1 MTNIFF
7 SGVRFLWAALSMK
20 ALKRIHV
27 VTDGRIRQCLKDLP
41 EDLPKTF
48 LKILCEL
55 DDYFIVHAA
64 RALAWLVFS
73 ARRMYIEEIADAC
86 SFTLAGE
93 TLLTEPL
100 TPANVYELLG
110 DLITIQPPLSAKK
123 EIMKPRY
130 HTIILAHA
138 AVAEFLLNELP
149 PSDSSVPEKAKRFQ
163 LDSRKANE
171 LIAQSCLAYLLQ
183 YNSYEKRHE
192 DYPLRTYAWY
202 NWDKHIPVKEDDQ
215 CPVRDSFVVRRR
227 ALQLYRALQ
236 DIEVAGD
243 RPVVAISAI
252 GKQRNAM
259 KRVTTWLA
267 DTELLCQ
274 LREAVNVPFFHE
286 NFDAMFPF
294 GYPADKFNGRFVH
307 DSLKRTQKKPIRVLR
322 ILPCLDEWTPIRG
335 AIVHTT
341 VDDAP
346 RYIALSYEWGLAT
359 NPYDESFRREL
370 DMTVNGFEVKLQP
383 NLVQMLRLVRSRVEE
398 SQPAVWVDAIC
409 IDQSNVHE
417 KGHQV
422 SIIGEIFA
430 SASDVVVRLNDTAG
444 TAEQGIEYLNRIA
457 AATRANNIQ
466 AHEDEIAIS
475 EALAFLDPPGAWDSL
490 FDLFNDTWWQRMWI
504 VQEVVLASN
513 AIFLTGSASF
523 SFKAVE
529 ALVRS
534 ETLIRKI
541 LSTSNNRHLRR
552 FSHDLGWTAA
562 RNILQTR
569 LECSQSKKPTLAVL
583 FWRFRNNRC
592 TLIQEKIYAL
602 LAMCD
607 PQTAP
612 PGYLVNYGRGPPEIY
627 GDFLRWYIKKYRN
640 LDILSLCIA
649 SQHDSWKGY
658 YRDTQSNIPRWYS
671 QIFDSTNNDAAR
683 ECRPLTLGTFGGA
696 RAMDIYTA
704 GGDGTVSLIL
714 DRSPGSCD
722 DLVWSRLALLGV
734 SFDTI
739 REVVPIAGED
749 AYANAQSLEHARTC
763 LVQSGIETFWRTL
776 LADQWSVGQ
785 RLSQG
790 ANFKGV
796 KIPPITTDDH
806 ERLLSILNLEYDMP
820 FLIGRS
826 VAITSEGRIGLVP
839 ERAEPGDTIVVMP
852 GGAVPLV
859 LRKVLRKETQILH
872 RLDERNPFYTLIGEW

>member
-1 MTNIFF
+1 MTNVFF
-7 SGVRFLWAALSMK
+7 SDVRFLWTALSMK
-20 ALKRIHV
+20 TLKRIRV
-27 VTDGRIRQCLKDLP
+27 INDGRIRQCLKDLP

-86 SFTLAGE
+86 SFSLGGE
-93 TLLTEPL
+93 TLLAEPL

-123 EIMKPRY
+123 DILKPRY

-138 AVAEFLLNELP
+138 AVAEFLLKKLTS
-149 PSDSSVPEKAKRFQ
+149 SDPSVPEKAKRFQ
-163 LDSRKANE
+163 LDSRTANE

-192 DYPLRTYAWY
+192 DHPLRTYAWY
-202 NWDKHIPVKEDDQ
+202 NWEKHIPVKEDDQ

-227 ALQLYRALQ
+227 ALELYRALQ
-236 DIEVAGD
+236 DIEAAGD
-243 RPVVAISAI
+243 RPFVAISTI
-252 GKQRNAM
+252 GKRISAM
-259 KRVTTWLA
+259 ERVTTCLA
-267 DTELLCQ
+267 DLGPLCR
-274 LREAVNVPFFHE
+274 LREAINVPFFDE

-294 GYPADKFNGRFVH
+294 GYPRDKFTRRFFY
-307 DSLKRTQKKPIRVLR
+307 DSLEQMQKKPFRVLK
-322 ILPCLDEWTPIRG
+322 ILPCLDKLTPIRG
-335 AIVHTT
+335 AIIHTT
-341 VDDAP
+341 VEDAP
-346 RYIALSYEWGLAT
+346 RYIALSYEWGVPI
-359 NPYDESFRREL
+359 PYRKFTEYEL
-370 DMTVNGFEVKLQP
+370 DMTVNGFEVQLRP
-383 NLVQMLRLVRSRVEE
+383 NLLQMLRLVRSRVEE

-409 IDQSNVHE
+409 INQSNRHE

-430 SASDVVVRLNDTAG
+430 KASDVIVRLNDTAG
-444 TAEQGIEYLNRIA
+444 TAEQGIECLNKIA
-457 AATRANNIQ
+457 AAARANSNQ
-466 AHEDEIAIS
+466 THKDEIILS
-475 EALAFLDPPGAWDSL
+475 EALAFLEPPGAWDAL
-490 FDLFNDTWWQRMWI
+490 FGLFNDTWWQRMWI

-523 SFKAVE
+523 SFNAVE

-534 ETLIRKI
+534 EALIRKV
-541 LSTSNNRHLRR
+541 LSTWNNRHLPR
-552 FSHDLGWTAA
+552 FSHDPGWTAA
-562 RNILQTR
+562 KNIVQTR
-569 LECSQSKKPTLAVL
+569 LECSQSTRPTLAVL
-583 FWRFRNNRC
+583 FWRFRNHRC

-612 PGYLVNYGRGPPEIY
+612 PSYIFNYSPQANKIY
-627 GDFLRWYIKKYRN
+627 GYFLRWYIEEHHN

-649 SQHDSWKGY
+649 SRKDAWKGY
-658 YRDTQSNIPRWYS
+658 YNGPQFKTPGWYS
-671 QIFDSTNNDAAR
+671 QIFDNTDNDAAR
-683 ECRPLTLGTFGGA
+683 ESRPLILGTFGGG

-704 GGDGTVSLIL
+704 GGDGTVPRIEKFFTSSSDNLL
-714 DRSPGSCD
+714 
-722 DLVWSRLALLGV
+722 WTRLTLFGA

-749 AYANAQSLEHARTC
+749 AYASKQSLEHARNC
-763 LVQSGIETFWRTL
+763 LVQSSIEGFWRTL
-776 LADQWSVGQ
+776 LAGQWPVGQ
-785 RLSQG
+785 RLSQVS
-790 ANFKGV
+790 NFKGV
-796 KIPPITTDDH
+796 RIPPITTDDH
-806 ERLLSILNLEYDMP
+806 ERLLNTLSLEYDMP

-826 VAITSEGRIGLVP
+826 MAITSEGRIGLVP
-839 ERAEPGDTIVVMP
+839 QRAEPGDTIVVMP

-859 LRKVLRKETQILH
+859 LRKETRVLR
-872 RLDERNPFYTLIGEW
+872 RFDERGLSYTLIGEW